1 MADAAAKPH
10 ASPDPATAAP
20 RPDRGLVAGW
30 LGLLLAPGSWV
41 VDFMLRYL
49 GTRYASIHER
59 RWPQHMATA
68 IGLGLLGMGVWL
80 SWRARRRQPARDEVA
95 ALGTWGLM
103 LAAFFL
109 LLILAEAF
117 PTLVLSPREIS

>member
-1 MADAAAKPH
+1 MGNPN
-10 ASPDPATAAP
+10 PATAAP
-20 RPDRGLVAGW
+20 RPDRGLIAAW
-30 LGLLLAPGSWV
+30 LGLLLPPVSWV
-41 VDFMLRYL
+41 SDFMLRYL
-49 GTRYASIHER
+49 GTRYASIHDR

-68 IGLGLLGMGVWL
+68 IGLGLLGLGVWL
-80 SWRARRRQPARDEVA
+80 SWRVRRQNEDKEVA

-109 LLILAEAF
+109 LLILANAF